1 MSKNKQKKKSNK
13 SNKQASK
20 SEELKGV
27 TTAKSLLKFNHIFKC
42 NIPLIS
48 LIISEVKDKHKGK
61 RNG

>member
-1 MSKNKQKKKSNK
+1 MLNK
-13 SNKQASK
+13 SNKQAWK

-48 LIISEVKDKHKGK
+48 LIISEMKDKHKGK